1 MDSIQERDK
10 LITIPRAYDSEE
22 VITPAQQNSNLSQ
35 RNKIFDKIKITSN
48 KWWSIRIIYLTMFIY
63 AVSFTI
69 VITNLYPY
77 LRTLNGDVD
86 KGFYGWVVTA
96 FSIGQFFSA
105 PLFGLWF
112 SYRNAR
118 EVFIFSII
126 LSTLA
131 NILYAYA
138 YLFSPT
144 VALYIILLTRLLI
157 GFAFGSA
164 SVMRA
169 FIATATTEK
178 ERTSALANLNA
189 TRSIGFFIGPL
200 IGMAFQ
206 PLGYPGYTIPYIQLR
221 FNLYTC
227 PAFFLFF
234 IGFVN
239 LISFIWF
246 KEYSVYPKINSRKNA
261 LDERTPLINEAQEKP
276 VVPVVAPPAD
286 KIAIIVCIIQLM
298 LFSTVWASFE
308 TLTTPYSMDQFAW
321 TNQEAILYNNIVF
334 AVNGIL
340 ALCAIISVKF
350 LVKYFQERSLHV
362 IGLVILSIAIY
373 IYIPWPGDLPSIK
386 PGILEFNGS
395 LIANG
400 THAAGC
406 DYQKQAWCLYVPK
419 LREFQFWLAPILF
432 SISFPMSG
440 ILLMTIFSKVLGPH
454 PPGFYMGIF
463 TSAGALSRIVGPAAF
478 SHLYQYTGPQVTFAV
493 IVGVVILS
501 VLLYLIFYH
510 KLVPF
515 TRKYP
520 AFRQN

>member
-1 MDSIQERDK
+1 MDSSQEGDK
-10 LITIPRAYDSEE
+10 LISVPRASDSDE
-22 VITPAQQNSNLSQ
+22 VITPAQQDSNSS
-35 RNKIFDKIKITSN
+35 RNDRIFDKIKISSN
-48 KWWSIRIIYLTMFIY
+48 KWWPVRIIYLTMFIY

-77 LRTLNGDVD
+77 LRTLNSDVD
-86 KGFYGWVVTA
+86 KAFYGWVVTA

-105 PLFGLWF
+105 PLFGLWYH
-112 SYRNAR
+112 YRNAR

-131 NILYAYA
+131 NIIYAYA

-144 VALYIILLTRLLI
+144 VALYVILLTRFLI

-178 ERTSALANLNA
+178 ERTDALANLNA

-206 PLGYPGYTIPYIQLR
+206 PIGYPGYTIPYIQLR
-221 FNLYTC
+221 FNLYTS
-227 PAFFLFF
+227 PAYFLCFL
-234 IGFVN
+234 GLVN

-246 KEYSVYPKINSRKNA
+246 KEISVYPKTNSRKNKPN
-261 LDERTPLINEAQEKP
+261 EETPLINETPEKP
-276 VVPVVAPPAD
+276 VLPPAD
-286 KIAIIVCIIQLM
+286 KIAIIMCIIQLS
-298 LFSTVWASFE
+298 LFSAVWCSFE
-308 TLTTPYSMDQFAW
+308 TLTTPYSMDEFAW
-321 TNQEAILYNNIVF
+321 TNQQAIIYNNIIF

-350 LVKYFQERSLHV
+350 LVKYFQERSLH
-362 IGLVILSIAIY
+362 ITGLVLLAIAIY

-386 PGILEFNGS
+386 PGVLTYNGS
-395 LIANG
+395 LVANA

-440 ILLMTIFSKVLGPH
+440 ILLLTIYSKVLGPH
-454 PPGFYMGIF
+454 PPGFYMGVI
-463 TSAGALSRIVGPAAF
+463 TSAGALARIVGPAFF
-478 SHLYQYTGPQVTFAV
+478 SHLYQYTGPQITFAV
-493 IVGVVILS
+493 IVGVVILA
-501 VLLYLIFYH
+501 VLLYLIFYRRM
-510 KLVPF
+510 VPF

>member
-1 MDSIQERDK
+1 MIS
-10 LITIPRAYDSEE
+10 LPRASVSDE
-22 VITPAQQNSNLSQ
+22 VITPAQQNSNSSP
-35 RNKIFDKIKITSN
+35 NIIFGRINITYN
-48 KWWSIRIIYLTMFIY
+48 KWWSIRIIYLNMFVY
-63 AVSFTI
+63 AISFTI

-77 LRTLNGDVD
+77 LQTLNSDVD

-112 SYRNAR
+112 HYRNAR
-118 EVFIFSII
+118 EVFIFSIF

-138 YLFSPT
+138 YLFPST
-144 VALYIILLTRLLI
+144 VALYVILFTRLLI
-157 GFAFGSA
+157 GFAFGVA

-169 FIATATTEK
+169 FIAIATTEK
-178 ERTSALANLNA
+178 ERTDALANLNA

-206 PLGYPGYTIPYIQLR
+206 PIGYPGYTIPYIQLR

-227 PAFFLFF
+227 PAYFLC
-234 IGFVN
+234 IISLIN
-239 LISFIWF
+239 LISFFWF
-246 KEYSVYPKINSRKNA
+246 KEISVYSKTNSRKKSPN
-261 LDERTPLINEAQEKP
+261 EETPLINEKPEKP
-276 VVPVVAPPAD
+276 FLPPPDRTAV
-286 KIAIIVCIIQLM
+286 IVCIVQLL
-298 LFSTVWASFE
+298 LFSAVWSSFE

-340 ALCAIISVKF
+340 ALCTIISVKY

-362 IGLVILSIAIY
+362 TGLVLLSIAIY

-386 PGILEFNGS
+386 PGVLAFNGS
-395 LIANG
+395 MIAN
-400 THAAGC
+400 TSNVFGC
-406 DYQKQAWCLYVPK
+406 DYQKQVWCLYVPK

-440 ILLMTIFSKVLGPH
+440 ILLMTIYSKVLGPH
-454 PPGFYMGIF
+454 PPGFYMGVI
-463 TSAGALSRIVGPAAF
+463 TSAGALARIVGPAIF
-478 SHLYQYTGPQVTFAV
+478 SHLYQYTGPQITFAV
-493 IVGVVILS
+493 ITGVVILS
-501 VLLYLIFYH
+501 VLLYLVFYH
-510 KLVPF
+510 RLVPF

-520 AFRQN
+520 AFRQI